1 MKTVCHFYHFLSFF
15 VVLGGGLIDFYIL
28 FVNERF
34 EMIELKKPT
43 TELIL
48 LFQYVG
54 LIVLFISNFKSQGR
68 ALASLFTLDF

>member
-15 VVLGGGLIDFYIL
+15 VVLGGGLIDFYIH

-43 TELIL
+43 TELI
-48 LFQYVG
+48 FV
-54 LIVLFISNFKSQGR
+54 VLPLRVQAVSRLNCFVHFK
-68 ALASLFTLDF
+68 F

>member
-1 MKTVCHFYHFLSFF
+1 M
-15 VVLGGGLIDFYIL
+15 
-28 FVNERF
+28 NERF

-54 LIVLFISNFKSQGR
+54 LIVTFISNLKSQGR
-68 ALASLFTLDF
+68 ALASLFTLDFLKANGFAPCKGLAPQDASTL